1 MVLTWVEGGEG
12 GAESH
17 WSSLCGLLE
26 SLVGGQASRLVMCVF
41 SQGLPEDMD

>member
-17 WSSLCGLLE
+17 WSNLCGLLE
-26 SLVGGQASRLVMCVF
+26 SLVGGQADFQKIWTSSV
-41 SQGLPEDMD
+41 GTGE